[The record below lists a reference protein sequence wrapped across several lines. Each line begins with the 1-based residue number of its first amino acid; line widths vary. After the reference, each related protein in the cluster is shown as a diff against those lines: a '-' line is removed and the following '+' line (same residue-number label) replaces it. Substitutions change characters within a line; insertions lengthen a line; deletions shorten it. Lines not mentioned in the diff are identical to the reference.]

1 MKNFQLNVNFHVIYD
16 SLLFSASKQSP
27 NMSVKNDKE
36 IFVTFTGRYC
46 TVVYRTNG
54 CINRVGTG
62 DLTCQL
68 FPALAP
74 AKKGVSSSSST
85 TQAADRYQV
94 DNLETQVYVRSL
106 KLKLG
111 NLGWVFQNKK
121 ICTAIPG

>member
-36 IFVTFTGRYC
+36 IFVTYTGRYC

-62 DLTCQL
+62 DRTCQL

-85 TQAADRYQV
+85 TQAAD
-94 DNLETQVYVRSL
+94 T
-106 KLKLG
+106 KLTTWKH
-111 NLGWVFQNKK
+111 KSM
-121 ICTAIPG
+121 